1 MMFFLLIWALT
12 SLGFFALAMSM
23 SMSKHQKQIFDTEP
37 APAKTQLATILGWV
51 LLILALI
58 LCLCTGA
65 ASNMISYWLGSL
77 TFAALVVGLSLS
89 YLENKIKVIVMFCVF
104 IALISGILCLI

>member
-23 SMSKHQKQIFDTEP
+23 SKHQKQIFAQELD
-37 APAKTQLATILGWV
+37 ASKTRLASIIGWV
-51 LLILALI
+51 ILILALI
-58 LCLCTGA
+58 LCLFTGMI
-65 ASNMISYWLGSL
+65 SNMISYWLGSL

-89 YLENKIKVIVMFCVF
+89 YLASRIKVIVMFCVF
-104 IALISGILCLI
+104 IASISGILCLI

>member
-12 SLGFFALAMSM
+12 SLGFFTLVM
-23 SMSKHQKQIFDTEP
+23 SMSKHQKQIFDTELNP
-37 APAKTQLATILGWV
+37 KKTQLATILGWV
-51 LLILALI
+51 LLIIALI
-58 LCLCTGA
+58 LCLLTGF

-89 YLENKIKVIVMFCVF
+89 YLASKIKVIVMFCVF
-104 IALISGILCLI
+104 IASISGIICLI

>member
-12 SLGFFALAMSM
+12 SLGFFALAT
-23 SMSKHQKQIFDTEP
+23 SMSKHQKQIFDTELN
-37 APAKTQLATILGWV
+37 PAKTQLATILGWV

-65 ASNMISYWLGSL
+65 ISNMISYWLGSL

-89 YLENKIKVIVMFCVF
+89 YLASRIKVIVMFCVF

>member
-23 SMSKHQKQIFDTEP
+23 SKHQKQIFDTELNP
-37 APAKTQLATILGWV
+37 KKTQLATILGWV
-51 LLILALI
+51 LLIIALI
-58 LCLCTGA
+58 LCLLTGF

-77 TFAALVVGLSLS
+77 TFAALVVALSLS
-89 YLENKIKVIVMFCVF
+89 YLESKIKLITSICAVIAV
-104 IALISGILCLI
+104 ISGIICLI

>member
-12 SLGFFALAMSM
+12 SLGFFTIAT
-23 SMSKHQKQIFDTEP
+23 SMSKYQKQIFGKELN
-37 APAKTQLATILGWV
+37 PAKTQLATILGWV
-51 LLILALI
+51 LLIIALI

-89 YLENKIKVIVMFCVF
+89 YLASRIKVIVMFCVF
-104 IALISGILCLI
+104 IASISGILCLI

>member
-23 SMSKHQKQIFDTEP
+23 SKHQKQIFDTELD
-37 APAKTQLATILGWV
+37 PAKTQLATILGWV
-51 LLILALI
+51 LLIIALT
-58 LCLCTGA
+58 LCLLTGA

-89 YLENKIKVIVMFCVF
+89 YLASRIKVIVIFCVL
-104 IALISGILCLI
+104 IVLISGILCLF

>member
-12 SLGFFALAMSM
+12 SLGFFALAM

-51 LLILALI
+51 LLIIALT
-58 LCLCTGA
+58 LCLLTGA
-65 ASNMISYWLGSL
+65 VSNMISYWLGSL
-77 TFAALVVGLSLS
+77 TLAALVVGLSLS
-89 YLENKIKVIVMFCVF
+89 YLASKIKVIVMFCVF

>member
-12 SLGFFALAMSM
+12 SLGFFTLAM
-23 SMSKHQKQIFDTEP
+23 SMSKHQKQIFDTELNP
-37 APAKTQLATILGWV
+37 KKTQLATILGWV
-51 LLILALI
+51 LLIIALI
-58 LCLCTGA
+58 LCLLTGF

-89 YLENKIKVIVMFCVF
+89 YLASKIKVIVMFCVF
-104 IALISGILCLI
+104 IASISGIICLI

>member
-12 SLGFFALAMSM
+12 SLGFFTLVM
-23 SMSKHQKQIFDTEP
+23 SMSKHQKQIFDTELDP
-37 APAKTQLATILGWV
+37 VKTQLATILGWV
-51 LLILALI
+51 LLIISLT
-58 LCLCTGA
+58 LCLLTGF

-89 YLENKIKVIVMFCVF
+89 YLASKIKVIVMFCVL
-104 IALISGILCLI
+104 IASIAGIICLI

>member
-23 SMSKHQKQIFDTEP
+23 SKHQKQIFGTELK
-37 APAKTQLATILGWV
+37 PAKTQIATILGWV
-51 LLILALI
+51 LLIIALI
-58 LCLCTGA
+58 LCLLTGA

-77 TFAALVVGLSLS
+77 TFATLVVGLSLS

-104 IALISGILCLI
+104 IASISGIICLI